1 MPRARF
7 RVVFPRSHCIGER
20 IIEKR
25 LIYRSQPFGFD
36 KAMLAGILS
45 SARRN
50 NPRLSI
56 TGALVCRHDV
66 YLQLIEGPADAID
79 ALYARI
85 LEDDRHANVEL
96 LLTEPMGE
104 RLFPAWAMLDDE
116 APSLFWSAQDVAAGV
131 LEAATPDELRA
142 PFVRLSA
149 AHPG

>member
-1 MPRARF
+1 MT
-7 RVVFPRSHCIGER
+7 
-20 IIEKR
+20 EKR

-50 NPRLSI
+50 NPRLDI
-56 TGALVCRHDV
+56 TGALICRHDV
-66 YLQLIEGPADAID
+66 YLQLIEGPAEAID

-85 LEDDRHANVEL
+85 VADDRHTNVEL
-96 LLTEPMGE
+96 LLTEDVDA

-131 LEAATPDELRA
+131 LEAASPEQLRA

-149 AHPG
+149 AHPGS